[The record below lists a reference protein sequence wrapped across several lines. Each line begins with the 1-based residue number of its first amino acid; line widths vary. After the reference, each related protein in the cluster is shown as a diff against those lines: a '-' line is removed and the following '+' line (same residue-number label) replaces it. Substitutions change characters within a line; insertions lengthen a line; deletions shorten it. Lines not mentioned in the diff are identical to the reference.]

1 MIAKTKIDVH
11 ERSLSM
17 EFCDNVHFNI
27 FEAVRHLAEEHFVF
41 LVDIIDDAI
50 DSVDICTNLFSYFGI
65 FFMASNRGILTS
77 TLLKV
82 SRRSKSSTIFFA
94 GMDLEGKGKGIYFV
108 AEFLLAL

>member
-50 DSVDICTNLFSYFGI
+50 DSVDICI
-65 FFMASNRGILTS
+65 M
-77 TLLKV
+77 
-82 SRRSKSSTIFFA
+82 
-94 GMDLEGKGKGIYFV
+94 YFV
-108 AEFLLAL
+108 YVFVYPYFI